1 MFSIKN
7 LCAKHLEAF
16 PLPAEDVEYCK
27 YVVQGKGEER
37 MLRGY
42 LQLKK
47 ATSEWRVKSMLNPYS
62 CCYAK
67 LWKQIHLANA
77 CADLTVTSADS
88 IVQGVLQ
95 LSGNE
100 LRKAEK
106 VKKTGIVPRSDRER
120 MQRLLDAKVQH
131 VQPYDDHFRK
141 LPKEK
146 RLKLANAYNKKN
158 IMDWCLYTEYCMCVD
173 CYPNF
178 KH

>member
-1 MFSIKN
+1 MGPQPTTLMGVLIYIYGRQSEIIQTENGYFGITLCTTSSGEEKTPRRNWMFSIKN

-47 ATSEWRVKSMLNPYS
+47 ATSEWRVKSMLNPDPYS

-77 CADLTVTSADS
+77 CA
-88 IVQGVLQ
+88 I
-95 LSGNE
+95 
-100 LRKAEK
+100 
-106 VKKTGIVPRSDRER
+106 
-120 MQRLLDAKVQH
+120 
-131 VQPYDDHFRK
+131 
-141 LPKEK
+141 
-146 RLKLANAYNKKN
+146 
-158 IMDWCLYTEYCMCVD
+158 
-173 CYPNF
+173 
-178 KH
+178 